1 MAKHN
6 NDFDQT
12 LRTALHHEEEPP
24 AALQQAVLQQIRQH
38 QPHPVERQIP
48 ALLIAVLG
56 AMQMISMVAMVIFFL
71 PSTPVFEWVAR
82 NLVGL
87 AGLMI
92 IAGFVLA
99 FWLKRKQ
106 KEGVPS

>member
-1 MAKHN
+1 
-6 NDFDQT
+6 
-12 LRTALHHEEEPP
+12 
-24 AALQQAVLQQIRQH
+24 
-38 QPHPVERQIP
+38 
-48 ALLIAVLG
+48 
-56 AMQMISMVAMVIFFL
+56 MVIFFL
-71 PSTPVFEWVAR
+71 PSTPVFEWAAR